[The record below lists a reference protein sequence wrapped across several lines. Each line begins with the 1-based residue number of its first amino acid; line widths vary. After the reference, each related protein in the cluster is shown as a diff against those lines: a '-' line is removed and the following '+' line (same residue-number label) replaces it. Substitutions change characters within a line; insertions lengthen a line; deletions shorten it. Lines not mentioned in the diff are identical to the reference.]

1 MTTNLLLAIAKLLG
15 SNATTAASSLNEKS
29 FALNLIG
36 AAKYSLVVIVPL
48 VNVTENLASAC
59 RQRLKKPIIT
69 NKSRC
74 RLFRLRPAPLILQN
88 MMTRCGGPH
97 TLQLAIAKS

>member
-36 AAKYSLVVIVPL
+36 AAKYSLVAIVPL

-59 RQRLKKPIIT
+59 RQRLKKPIKT
-69 NKSRC
+69 NVSRC
-74 RLFRLRPAPLILQN
+74 RLFRLRPPLILQN
-88 MMTRCGGPH
+88 MMTRCGGPL